1 MNEKQRFGEI
11 LVRAGVLDRAALSKV
26 LAEIEDRRIDL
37 GEALVSKGLLDEP
50 TMLQAV
56 GKALNLP
63 SVSLDGARPDERALA
78 LVPRALC
85 AEFGLIPIE
94 VERSRTGEHLHVAMA
109 NPTDVQ
115 AIKAV
120 TREARRRIRPLLAP
134 ARAIRIA
141 IERFYGPEAGAA
153 AARRASDDLFDD
165 LSPAPE
171 PVREPHR
178 EPPARDLLRE
188 PPREPPAARAASRD
202 SVPDLSGA
210 TLAQPARRPSAI
222 ELDEPRSL
230 IPPDVDPRPAPRS
243 TQALRRGLDADLL
256 DALDH
261 SAMESVAGPGDL
273 ALSSRGGDYGLV
285 RRGVRRPRSRTDGAS
300 PSQSTPA
307 LGPGP
312 LPALPPGLGGRRR
325 RPERTTNRPEP
336 RRRPG
341 TSPPPANMPT
351 SRHAGEV
358 FDAELDLPTPD
369 GVIDDR
375 ESPERVDVRR
385 LLERMVSE
393 TAEDESGAD
402 HVVSEYL
409 DRYGTGTAGTG
420 DRLFAALDRA
430 LGDAPTGTSKLL
442 VVLIRH
448 LARRGLVDLDELVA
462 ALSE

>member
-11 LVRAGVLDRAALSKV
+11 LVRAGVLDRAALDKV
-26 LAEIEDRRIDL
+26 LAELGHKPVDL
-37 GEALVSKGLLDEP
+37 GEVLVARRLVDEGS
-50 TMLQAV
+50 MLQAV

-63 SVSLDGARPDERALA
+63 SVGLDQAIPDERALA

-85 AEFGLIPIE
+85 LSHRLIPIE

-134 ARAIRIA
+134 ARAIRAA
-141 IERFYGPEAGAA
+141 IDRFYGGDTSGDHGSAETT
-153 AARRASDDLFDD
+153 SDDLFSEALDAPVA
-165 LSPAPE
+165 PA
-171 PVREPHR
+171 VSQ
-178 EPPARDLLRE
+178 PP
-188 PPREPPAARAASRD
+188 
-202 SVPDLSGA
+202 
-210 TLAQPARRPSAI
+210 RRPSAFD
-222 ELDEPRSL
+222 LPDAGGPLLAPEP
-230 IPPDVDPRPAPRS
+230 PPARPPAPRS
-243 TQALRRGLDADLL
+243 TTALRRGLDNDLM

-261 SAMESVAGPGDL
+261 SAMGSVSGPAEL
-273 ALSSRGGDYGLV
+273 ALGGGMNRGNEYVV
-285 RRGVRRPRSRTDGAS
+285 RRSRRPRGRGQVETDNL
-300 PSQSTPA
+300 PPTPA
-307 LGPGP
+307 GQAPGP

-341 TSPPPANMPT
+341 TSPPPARIPT

-358 FDAELDLPTPD
+358 LELQIEPPTPE

-375 ESPERVDVRR
+375 DTSDRLDVRR
-385 LLERMVSE
+385 LLERMVSDPE
-393 TAEDESGAD
+393 EGESGSD

-409 DRYGTGTAGTG
+409 DRYGDGPPGTG
-420 DRLFAALDRA
+420 DKVFAALDRS
-430 LGDAPTGTSKLL
+430 LGRANSGTAKLL

-448 LARRGLVDLDELVA
+448 LARRGLVDLDELLA